1 MLDAERIDG
10 GLALVSETEKKG
22 AAPRGKGRRRND
34 ESANGSIGRALR
46 TVYQQT
52 VDESVPTDMLELLR
66 KLD

>member
-1 MLDAERIDG
+1 MNG
-10 GLALVSETEKKG
+10 GHALVSDTGKKG
-22 AAPRGKGRRRND
+22 TTQRGKGRRRDD

-52 VDESVPTDMLELLR
+52 VDESVPDDMLDLLR